1 MDFTPIDHSMRFL
14 RVRRRFNNKS
24 LICAHTP
31 TEEKNG
37 NLDTF
42 YDAVE
47 KAFSNCPRNDVRI
60 ILGDFNSQVGSENRG
75 RMVVGGHSLH
85 KESNDNGLRLIGL
98 AAALNMVIGSNTF
111 PHKMYTWQHGGLLMG
126 IWKNRS

>member
-1 MDFTPIDHSMRFL
+1 
-14 RVRRRFNNKS
+14 VQ
-24 LICAHTP
+24 
-31 TEEKNG
+31 
-37 NLDTF
+37 
-42 YDAVE
+42 

-75 RMVVGGHSLH
+75 RMVVGRDSLH

-98 AAALNMVIGSNTF
+98 AAALNMVIGSTTF

-126 IWKNRS
+126 IWKNR